1 MSRLCYGYTIR
12 DGRLEVQETEAEN
25 IRKIFKN
32 YLAGNALIKSA
43 DLVGLKKNSS
53 SVKRILTNKKYL
65 GNKIYPKIIDE
76 GSFEK
81 AGQMLKERAVAMGR
95 VWEKEEEIIK
105 VPCKFRYKKEESLP
119 LDPFERASYK
129 YRLIE
134 VIDDE

>member
-12 DGRLEVQETEAEN
+12 DGKLEGQEKEAEN

-53 SVKRILTNKKYL
+53 SVKRMLTNEKYL
-65 GNKIYPKIIDE
+65 GNDIYPKIIDRE
-76 GSFEK
+76 SFEK
-81 AGQMLKERAVAMGR
+81 VGQMLKERAVAMGR

-105 VPCKFRYKKEESLP
+105 VPCKFRYKSEEVLP
-119 LDPFERASYK
+119 IDPLERASHQYN
-129 YRLIE
+129 LIE

>member
-12 DGRLEVQETEAEN
+12 DGRLEVQDKEAEN

-43 DLVGLKKNSS
+43 DLAGIKKNSS
-53 SVKRILTNKKYL
+53 SVKRMLTNEKYL
-65 GNKIYPKIIDE
+65 GNGIYPKIIDE
-76 GSFEK
+76 ESFER

-95 VWEKEEEIIK
+95 VWEKGQEIIK
-105 VPCKFRYKKEESLP
+105 VPCKFKYKSEEVLP
-119 LDPFERASYK
+119 LDPFERASHQYN
-129 YRLIE
+129 LIE

>member
-12 DGRLEVQETEAEN
+12 DGRLEIQEKEAEN

-53 SVKRILTNKKYL
+53 SVKRMLTNEKYL
-65 GNKIYPKIIDE
+65 GNDIYPKIIDRE
-76 GSFEK
+76 SFEK
-81 AGQMLKERAVAMGR
+81 AGQMLKERAVDMGR

-105 VPCKFRYKKEESLP
+105 VPCKFRYKSEEVLP
-119 LDPFERASYK
+119 IDPLERASHQYN
-129 YRLIE
+129 LIE

>member
-32 YLAGNALIKSA
+32 YLASNALIKSA
-43 DLVGLKKNSS
+43 NLVGLKKNSS

-65 GNKIYPKIIDE
+65 GNDIYPKIIDGE
-76 GSFEK
+76 SFEK
-81 AGQMLKERAVAMGR
+81 AGQMLKERAVGMGR

-105 VPCKFRYKKEESLP
+105 VPCKFRYKEEGVLP
-119 LDPFERASYK
+119 IDSFEQASYK

>member
-12 DGRLEVQETEAEN
+12 DGRLEIQEKEAEN

-43 DLVGLKKNSS
+43 ELACLKKNSS

-65 GNKIYPKIIDE
+65 GNEIYPKIIDGE
-76 GSFEK
+76 SFVK

-105 VPCKFRYKKEESLP
+105 VPCKFRYKEEETLP

>member
-1 MSRLCYGYTIR
+1 MSRLCYGYAIR
-12 DGRLEVQETEAEN
+12 DGRLEVQGNEAEN

-32 YLAGNALIKSA
+32 YLAGNTLIKSA
-43 DLVGLKKNSS
+43 DLAGLKKNSS
-53 SVKRILTNKKYL
+53 SVKKILTNKKYL
-65 GNKIYPKIIDE
+65 GNEIYPKIIDE
-76 GSFEK
+76 ESFKK

-105 VPCKFRYKKEESLP
+105 VPCKFRYKEEGVLP
-119 LDPFERASYK
+119 IDPFEQASYK

>member
-12 DGRLEVQETEAEN
+12 DGRLEVQEKEAKN
-25 IRKIFKN
+25 IIKIFKN

-43 DLVGLKKNSS
+43 DLAGLKKNSY

-65 GNKIYPKIIDE
+65 GNDIYPKIIDGE
-76 GSFEK
+76 SFEK

-95 VWEKEEEIIK
+95 VWGKEEKIIK
-105 VPCKFRYKKEESLP
+105 VPSKFRYKEEDSLP
-119 LDPFERASYK
+119 LDPFERASHQYN
-129 YRLIE
+129 LIE

>member
-1 MSRLCYGYTIR
+1 MSRLCYGYIIR

-43 DLVGLKKNSS
+43 NLVGLKKNSS

-65 GNKIYPKIIDE
+65 ENDIYPKIIDGE
-76 GSFEK
+76 SFEK

-105 VPCKFRYKKEESLP
+105 VPCKFRYKSEEVLP
-119 LDPFERASYK
+119 IDPLERASHQYN
-129 YRLIE
+129 LIE

>member
-1 MSRLCYGYTIR
+1 MSRLCYAYTIR
-12 DGRLEVQETEAEN
+12 DGRLEVQEKEAEN

-43 DLVGLKKNSS
+43 DLTGLKKNSS

-65 GNKIYPKIIDE
+65 GNNIYPKIIDRE
-76 GSFEK
+76 SFEK
-81 AGQMLKERAVAMGR
+81 ASQMLKERAVAMGR

-105 VPCKFRYKKEESLP
+105 VPCKFRSKEEGVLP
-119 LDPFERASYK
+119 LDPFERASHQYN
-129 YRLIE
+129 LIE

>member
-1 MSRLCYGYTIR
+1 MSRLCYGYTII
-12 DGRLEVQETEAEN
+12 DGRLEVKEKEAEN

-43 DLVGLKKNSS
+43 DLAGLKKNSS
-53 SVKRILTNKKYL
+53 SVKRMLTNEKYL
-65 GNKIYPKIIDE
+65 GNEIYPKIIDRE
-76 GSFEK
+76 SFEK

-105 VPCKFRYKKEESLP
+105 VPCKFRYKEEGVLP
-119 LDPFERASYK
+119 LEPFERASHQYN
-129 YRLIE
+129 LIE

>member
-12 DGRLEVQETEAEN
+12 DGRLEIQEKEAEN

-43 DLVGLKKNSS
+43 ELAGLQKNNS

-65 GNKIYPKIIDE
+65 GNDIYPKLIDRE
-76 GSFEK
+76 SFEK

-105 VPCKFRYKKEESLP
+105 VPCKFRYKEEGALP
-119 LDPFERASYK
+119 LNHFERARHQYN
-129 YRLIE
+129 LIE

>member
-1 MSRLCYGYTIR
+1 MSRLCYGYNIR
-12 DGRLEVQETEAEN
+12 DGRLEIQEKEAEN

-43 DLVGLKKNSS
+43 ELAGLQKNNS

-65 GNKIYPKIIDE
+65 GNDIYPKLIDRE
-76 GSFEK
+76 SFEK

-105 VPCKFRYKKEESLP
+105 VPCKFRYKEEGALP
-119 LDPFERASYK
+119 LNPFERARHQYN
-129 YRLIE
+129 LIE

>member
-32 YLAGNALIKSA
+32 YLDGNALIKSA
-43 DLVGLKKNSS
+43 DLAGLKKNSS

-65 GNKIYPKIIDE
+65 GNDIYPKIIDRE
-76 GSFEK
+76 SFEK

-105 VPCKFRYKKEESLP
+105 VPCRFRYKKEETLP
-119 LDPFERASYK
+119 IDPLERASHQYN
-129 YRLIE
+129 LIE

>member
-43 DLVGLKKNSS
+43 DLAGIKKNSS
-53 SVKRILTNKKYL
+53 SVKRMLTNEKYL
-65 GNKIYPKIIDE
+65 GNDIYPKIIDRE
-76 GSFEK
+76 SFEK
-81 AGQMLKERAVAMGR
+81 AGHMLKERAVAMGR
-95 VWEKEEEIIK
+95 VWEKEEKIIK
-105 VPCKFRYKKEESLP
+105 VPCKFRYKEKESLP

-129 YRLIE
+129 YGLIE
-134 VIDDE
+134 VVYDG

>member
-12 DGRLEVQETEAEN
+12 DGRLEVQEKEAEN

-43 DLVGLKKNSS
+43 EFVGLKKNSS

-65 GNKIYPKIIDE
+65 GNENYPKIIDRE
-76 GSFEK
+76 SFEK

-95 VWEKEEEIIK
+95 VWKKEEEIIR
-105 VPCKFRYKKEESLP
+105 VPCKFRYKNEEVLP
-119 LDPFERASYK
+119 IDPFERAGFK
-129 YRLIE
+129 YGLIE

>member
-12 DGRLEVQETEAEN
+12 DGRLEVQENEAEN

-43 DLVGLKKNSS
+43 DLAGLKKNSS

-65 GNKIYPKIIDE
+65 GNEIYPKIIDRE
-76 GSFEK
+76 SFVK

-95 VWEKEEEIIK
+95 VWEKEEEIIR
-105 VPCKFRYKKEESLP
+105 VPCKFRYKEEETLP
-119 LDPFERASYK
+119 IDPFERASYK

-134 VIDDE
+134 VMDDE

>member
-12 DGRLEVQETEAEN
+12 DGRLEIQENEAEN

-43 DLVGLKKNSS
+43 ELAGSQKNNS

-65 GNKIYPKIIDE
+65 GNEIYPKIIDRE
-76 GSFEK
+76 SFEK
-81 AGQMLKERAVAMGR
+81 SGQMLKERAVAMGR
-95 VWEKEEEIIK
+95 VWEKEEKIIK
-105 VPCKFRYKKEESLP
+105 VPCKFRYREEGVLP

-134 VIDDE
+134 VVDDE

>member
-12 DGRLEVQETEAEN
+12 DGRLEVQEKEAEN

-43 DLVGLKKNSS
+43 DLAGIKKNSS

-65 GNKIYPKIIDE
+65 GNDIYPKIIDGE
-76 GSFEK
+76 SFER

-105 VPCKFRYKKEESLP
+105 VPCKFRYKEEGALP
-119 LDPFERASYK
+119 LDSFERASYK

>member
-1 MSRLCYGYTIR
+1 MSKLCYGYTIR

-43 DLVGLKKNSS
+43 DLAGVKKNSS
-53 SVKRILTNKKYL
+53 SIKRILTNKKYL
-65 GNKIYPKIIDE
+65 GNEIYPKIIDRE
-76 GSFEK
+76 SFVK

-95 VWEKEEEIIK
+95 VWEKEEEIIR
-105 VPCKFRYKKEESLP
+105 VPCKFRYKEEETLP
-119 LDPFERASYK
+119 IDPFERASYK

>member
-25 IRKIFKN
+25 IRKIFNN

-43 DLVGLKKNSS
+43 NLVGLKKNSS

-65 GNKIYPKIIDE
+65 GNDIYPKIIDRE
-76 GSFEK
+76 SFEK
-81 AGQMLKERAVAMGR
+81 AGQILKERAVAMGR
-95 VWEKEEEIIK
+95 VWEKEEEIIR
-105 VPCKFRYKKEESLP
+105 VPCKFRYKEEGILP
-119 LDPFERASYK
+119 LDPFERAIHQYN
-129 YRLIE
+129 LIE

>member
-12 DGRLEVQETEAEN
+12 DGRLEVQEKEAEN

-43 DLVGLKKNSS
+43 NLVGLKKNSS

-65 GNKIYPKIIDE
+65 GNDIYPKIIDRE
-76 GSFEK
+76 SFGK

-95 VWEKEEEIIK
+95 IWEKEEEIIK
-105 VPCKFRYKKEESLP
+105 VPCKFRYKKEDTLP

>member
-43 DLVGLKKNSS
+43 DLAGLKKNSS

-65 GNKIYPKIIDE
+65 GNEIYPKIIDGE
-76 GSFEK
+76 SFEK
-81 AGQMLKERAVAMGR
+81 AGQMLKKRAVAMGR

-105 VPCKFRYKKEESLP
+105 VPCKFRYKEEGILP
-119 LDPFERASYK
+119 LAPFERASHQYN
-129 YRLIE
+129 LIE

>member
-12 DGRLEVQETEAEN
+12 DGRLEVQEKEAEN

-43 DLVGLKKNSS
+43 ELVGLNKNNS
-53 SVKRILTNKKYL
+53 SVKKILTNENYL
-65 GNKIYPKIIDE
+65 GNDIYPKIIDSE
-76 GSFEK
+76 SFEK

-105 VPCKFRYKKEESLP
+105 VPCKFRYKKEETLP

>member
-12 DGRLEVQETEAEN
+12 DGRLEVQEKEAEN

-32 YLAGNALIKSA
+32 YLDGNALIKSA
-43 DLVGLKKNSS
+43 DLAGLKKNSS

-65 GNKIYPKIIDE
+65 GNDIYHKIIDGE
-76 GSFEK
+76 SFEK

-95 VWEKEEEIIK
+95 VWEKEEEIIR
-105 VPCKFRYKKEESLP
+105 VPCKFRYKSEEVLP

>member
-12 DGRLEVQETEAEN
+12 DGRLEVQEKEAEN

-43 DLVGLKKNSS
+43 ELAGIKKNSS
-53 SVKRILTNKKYL
+53 SVKRILTNEKYL
-65 GNKIYPKIIDE
+65 GNDIYPKIIDIE
-76 GSFEK
+76 SFDK
-81 AGQMLKERAVAMGR
+81 AGQMLKERSVTMGR

-105 VPCKFRYKKEESLP
+105 VPCKFRYKEEGVLP
-119 LDPFERASYK
+119 IDPFERASYK

>member
-12 DGRLEVQETEAEN
+12 DGRLEIQEKEADN

-43 DLVGLKKNSS
+43 ELVGLNKNNS
-53 SVKRILTNKKYL
+53 SVKKILTNKKYL
-65 GNKIYPKIIDE
+65 GNDIYPRIIDSE
-76 GSFEK
+76 SFEK
-81 AGQMLKERAVAMGR
+81 AGQMLKERAVALGR

-105 VPCKFRYKKEESLP
+105 VPCRFRYKKEAALP
-119 LDPFERASYK
+119 IDPFERASYK

>member
-12 DGRLEVQETEAEN
+12 DGRLEIQEKEAEN

-43 DLVGLKKNSS
+43 ELAGLQKNNS

-65 GNKIYPKIIDE
+65 GNDIYPKLIDRE
-76 GSFEK
+76 SFEK

-105 VPCKFRYKKEESLP
+105 VPCKFRYKEEGALP
-119 LDPFERASYK
+119 LNPFERASYK
-129 YRLIE
+129 YRLIK

>member
-43 DLVGLKKNSS
+43 NLVGLKKNSS

-65 GNKIYPKIIDE
+65 GNEIYPKIIDE
-76 GSFEK
+76 ESFEK

-105 VPCKFRYKKEESLP
+105 VPCKFRYKEEGALP
-119 LDPFERASYK
+119 LNPFERARHQYN
-129 YRLIE
+129 LIE
-134 VIDDE
+134 VIDDD

>member
-12 DGRLEVQETEAEN
+12 DGRLEVQEKEAEN

-32 YLAGNALIKSA
+32 YLDGNALIKSA
-43 DLVGLKKNSS
+43 NLVGLKKNSS

-65 GNKIYPKIIDE
+65 GNEIYPKIIDE
-76 GSFEK
+76 ESFEK

-95 VWEKEEEIIK
+95 VWEKEEIIK
-105 VPCKFRYKKEESLP
+105 VPCKFRYKEEETLP
-119 LDPFERASYK
+119 LDPFERAIYK

>member
-43 DLVGLKKNSS
+43 ELADIKKNSS

-65 GNKIYPKIIDE
+65 GNDIYPKIIDIE
-76 GSFEK
+76 SFDK

-95 VWEKEEEIIK
+95 VWEKEEENIK
-105 VPCKFRYKKEESLP
+105 VPCKFRYKEEGVLP
-119 LDPFERASYK
+119 IDPFERASYK

>member
-1 MSRLCYGYTIR
+1 MLWLYYKRRKIR
-12 DGRLEVQETEAEN
+12 SEEKEAEN

-43 DLVGLKKNSS
+43 ELAGLQKNNS

-65 GNKIYPKIIDE
+65 GNEIYPKIIDRE
-76 GSFEK
+76 SFEK

-95 VWEKEEEIIK
+95 VWEKEEEIIR
-105 VPCKFRYKKEESLP
+105 VPCKFRYKEEGILP
-119 LDPFERASYK
+119 LDPFERASFK
-129 YRLIE
+129 YGLIE

>member
-43 DLVGLKKNSS
+43 DLAGLKKNSS

-65 GNKIYPKIIDE
+65 GNEIYPKIIDRE
-76 GSFEK
+76 KK
-81 AGQMLKERAVAMGR
+81 AGKMLKERAVAMGR
-95 VWEKEEEIIK
+95 VWEKEEEIIR
-105 VPCKFRYKKEESLP
+105 VPCKFRYKSEEVLP

-134 VIDDE
+134 VIDNE

>member
-12 DGRLEVQETEAEN
+12 DGRLEVQEKEAEN

-43 DLVGLKKNSS
+43 ELVGLKKNSS

-65 GNKIYPKIIDE
+65 GNEIYSKIIDRE
-76 GSFEK
+76 SFEK

-95 VWEKEEEIIK
+95 VWEKEEEITK
-105 VPCKFRYKKEESLP
+105 VPCKFRYKSEEALP
-119 LDPFERASYK
+119 IDPFERASYQYK
-129 YRLIE
+129 LIE
-134 VIDDE
+134 VIGDE